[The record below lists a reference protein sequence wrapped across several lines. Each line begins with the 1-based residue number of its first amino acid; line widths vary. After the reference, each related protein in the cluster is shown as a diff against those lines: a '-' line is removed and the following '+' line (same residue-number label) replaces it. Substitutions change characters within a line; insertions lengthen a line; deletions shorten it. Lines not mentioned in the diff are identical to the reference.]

1 MAAKQE
7 HIQKAQHNEDF
18 SDCVGTLSACPEYHD
33 WEAIAIFYSAL
44 HLVDAKLADQ
54 NVHPDNHSE
63 RQREVSTRL
72 RFLFGPYGV
81 LFNLAHLARYSPTA
95 NITASDVH
103 KAREKF
109 ASIKAMC
116 NA

>member
-18 SDCVGTLSACPEYHD
+18 SDCVGTLGASPQYHD

-54 NVHPDNHSE
+54 NVHPANHSE
-63 RQREVSTRL
+63 RAREVSARL
-72 RFLFGPYGV
+72 RLLSGPYGV
-81 LFNLAHLARYSPTA
+81 LSNLAHLARYKPA
-95 NITASDVH
+95 AKITASNVH

-109 ASIKAMC
+109 ASIKAIC
-116 NA
+116 NP